1 MLLKKIA
8 PLILFILFSHT
19 INLSAQNFNI
29 GVITDF
35 EKNEIVDSV
44 FQTLLFEV
52 NRTTGAGKNFTL
64 NPDHIEYGINTL
76 NKSNFHYADM
86 STKVDFVWLVGSVSI
101 KGTVGMRYPV
111 PTIGL
116 GLTDPRVEEIPYD
129 GLKTGVEH
137 FSFIWESQNL
147 EKEIALFNELHE
159 FDTLSILV
167 DEGAQLT
174 FNQEIVRGRL
184 DSIRSILS
192 SVVQLVPISAD
203 IQGSL
208 RKIPKGTDAVYV
220 TLLYG
225 RTDDEVKAIA
235 EGLIEMKLPSFSS
248 SKRILDN
255 GILASYADENEI
267 EQLSRKLAIMMDEAA
282 SGAPLSEMPV
292 LLDDNKEFYL
302 NLNTARKLEFSTPF
316 EILFTAN
323 LVDEAQDLPTYSLEN
338 IMQKSLE
345 ANLDIQISYKDIELT
360 EQDIINAKS
369 FNRPSLDLGLTGQQ
383 INPERAFALLNSP
396 EQSVTADLSLS
407 QVIYSEE
414 AIAGV
419 KIFEYLKK
427 AQEYQTEADVL
438 DVLFETYNA
447 YFSVLSAKTSLLI
460 RQENLNN
467 SSTNLDLAKV
477 RVSLGSTGNA
487 DIYRWE
493 SEVALAKQS
502 VIEGQTLLAST
513 KIRLNTLLANPFE
526 DEYDIQDVQFGDEIF
541 ERFKDR
547 AIAQMVESPSEFQ
560 EATDFMIREAKSVN
574 PNKKG
579 LLENI
584 KAAERER
591 LMNDRLLYTPQFG
604 AFAQASHFL
613 YRGGEGS
620 EPIPGTEQVNN
631 NWSVGLSMTYPIL
644 QGKRRKVNQQKSI
657 IQLQQLDYSKQ
668 LLDQNIEQ
676 SVKTNALE
684 LLNSTT
690 NIGFSK
696 TSSES
701 AALNFDLVQESYRLG
716 QVSITQ
722 LIDSQ
727 EFALEAKLNY
737 AVSIYDFMIAQLQL
751 EYAIGEFT
759 MFQTDEQKVDFQN
772 RFQEYINN
780 N

>member
-8 PLILFILFSHT
+8 PLFLFLLLNQSFK
-19 INLSAQNFNI
+19 LSAQDFKI
-29 GVITDF
+29 GIITDF
-35 EKNEIVDSV
+35 KKNEIVDSV
-44 FQTLLFEV
+44 FQALLVEV
-52 NRTTGAGKNFTL
+52 NRTTGAGKNFTI
-64 NPDHIEYGINTL
+64 NEEHIKYSVNTF
-76 NKSNFHYADM
+76 NESAFQYAEM
-86 STKVDFVWLVGSVSI
+86 TTKVDFVWLVGSVSI
-101 KGTVGMRYPV
+101 KGTVDMRYPV

-129 GLKTGVEH
+129 GFKTGVEN
-137 FSFIWESQNL
+137 FTFIWESQNL
-147 EKEIALFNELHE
+147 ETEISLFSELYK

-167 DEGAQLT
+167 DDGSQLT
-174 FNQEIVRGRL
+174 FNQSIAKARL
-184 DSIRSILS
+184 DSISEVLA
-192 SVVQLVPISAD
+192 SVIHLVPVNSD
-203 IQGSL
+203 INGSL
-208 RKIPKGTDAVYV
+208 AKIPNGTDAVYV

-225 RTDDEVKAIA
+225 RTDQEIQAIA
-235 EGLIEMKLPSFSS
+235 DGLIARKLPSFSS

-255 GILASYADENEI
+255 GILASYADEKEL

-282 SGAPLSEMPV
+282 SGAAISEMPV

-302 NLNTARKLEFSTPF
+302 NLNTARSLEFSAPF
-316 EILFTAN
+316 EILFTAK
-323 LVDEAQDLPTYSLEN
+323 LVDEAEALDTYSMEDIL
-338 IMQKSLE
+338 QRSLE

-360 EQDIINAKS
+360 EQDVINAKS
-369 FNRPSLDLGLTGQQ
+369 FNRPNLNLGVTGQQ

-396 EQSVTADLSLS
+396 EQAITADLSLN
-407 QVIYSEE
+407 QTIYSEE
-414 AIAGV
+414 TIAGI
-419 KIFEYLKK
+419 KIYEYLKK
-427 AQEYQTEADVL
+427 AQEFQTEAEVL

-447 YFSVLSAKTSLLI
+447 YFTVLSAKTSLLI

-477 RVSLGSTGNA
+477 RVSLGSTGKA
-487 DIYRWE
+487 DIYRLE
-493 SEVALAKQS
+493 SEVALAKQA
-502 VIEGQTLLAST
+502 VIEGQTLLASA
-513 KIRLNTLLANPFE
+513 KFRLNTLLSNPFE
-526 DEYDIQDVQFGDEIF
+526 DEFDIQDVQFGDEVF
-541 ERFKDR
+541 ERFKGR
-547 AIAQMVESPSEFQ
+547 TIAQLVKSPSEFK
-560 EATDFMIREAKSVN
+560 EATDFMILEAKKGN

-591 LMNDRLLYTPQFG
+591 LMNDRMMYTPTFG
-604 AFAQASHFL
+604 AFVETSHFL
-613 YRGGEGS
+613 YRGGDGS
-620 EPIPGTEQVNN
+620 EPVPGTEQVNN
-631 NWSVGLSMTYPIL
+631 NWAVGLSMTYPIL
-644 QGKRRKVNQQKSI
+644 QGKRRRVNQQKSI

-668 LLDQNIEQ
+668 LLDQNIEL

-690 NIGFSK
+690 NIAFSK

-751 EYAIGEFT
+751 EYAIGDFT
-759 MFQTDEQKVDFQN
+759 MFQTDAEKLDFQN
-772 RFQEYINN
+772 RFQEFINN

>member
-1 MLLKKIA
+1 MLLRKIA
-8 PLILFILFSHT
+8 PLFLFILFS
-19 INLSAQNFNI
+19 NSFKLSAQDFKI
-29 GVITDF
+29 GIITDF

-44 FQTLLFEV
+44 FHTLLEEV

-64 NPDHIEYGINTL
+64 NQDHVKFEVKAL
-76 NKSNFHYADM
+76 NESAPYYESLSKE
-86 STKVDFVWLVGSVSI
+86 VDFIWLVGSVST
-101 KGTVGMRYPV
+101 KGMVGNAFIV

-116 GLTDPRVEEIPYD
+116 GLTDPEIEEIPFD
-129 GLKTGVEH
+129 GYKTGIDN
-137 FSFIWESQNL
+137 FSFIWESQNFD
-147 EKEIALFNELHE
+147 KEIALFSGLYS
-159 FDTLSILV
+159 FDTLAILV
-167 DEGAQLT
+167 DDGSELT
-174 FNQEIVRGRL
+174 FNKEIAKNKI
-184 DSIRSILS
+184 DSLSVILS
-192 SVVQLVPISAD
+192 SVLHIIPVNSD
-203 IQGSL
+203 INTSL
-208 RKIPKGTDAVYV
+208 SKIPEGTDAVYV

-225 RTDDEVKAIA
+225 RTDQEVRSIA
-235 EGLIEMKLPSFSS
+235 EGLIARKLPSFSS
-248 SKRILDN
+248 SKRQVDN
-255 GILASYADENEI
+255 GILASFADENEL
-267 EQLSRKLAIMMDEAA
+267 EQLSRKLAIMMDEAS
-282 SGAPLSEMPV
+282 SGEQLSEKPV

-302 NLNTARKLEFSTPF
+302 NLETARKLEFSTPF

-323 LVDEAQDLPTYSLEN
+323 LVNNAEDLDTYSIEDV
-338 IMQKSLE
+338 MQQSLE
-345 ANLDIQISYKDIELT
+345 ANLDIQISYKDIELS

-369 FNRPSLDLGLTGQQ
+369 FNRPSLDLGLTGSQ
-383 INPERAFALLNSP
+383 INPERAFSLLNSP

-414 AIAGV
+414 TIATV

-427 AQEYQTEADVL
+427 AQEYETEADVL
-438 DVLFETYNA
+438 NVLFETYNA

-467 SSTNLDLAKV
+467 SSTNLELARV

-502 VIEGQTLLAST
+502 VIEGQTSLASA
-513 KIRLNTLLANPFE
+513 KFRLNALLNNPYE
-526 DEYDIQDVQFGDEIF
+526 DKFDIQDVQFGDEIF
-541 ERFKDR
+541 NRFKDR
-547 AIAQMVESPSEFQ
+547 TIAQLVKSPDEFQ
-560 EATDFMIREAKSVN
+560 VATEFMIQEAKMIN

-584 KAAERER
+584 KAVERER

-604 AFAQASHFL
+604 AYADMSHFL

-620 EPIPGTEQVNN
+620 EPVPGIDRVDN
-631 NWSVGLSMTYPIL
+631 NWSVGLSMTYSIL
-644 QGKRRKVNQQKSI
+644 QGRRRRVNQQKSI
-657 IQLQQLDYSKQ
+657 IQLQQLDYSRK
-668 LLDQNIEQ
+668 LLDQNLEL

-690 NIGFSK
+690 NIGYSK

-737 AVSIYDFMIAQLQL
+737 AVSIYDFMISQLEL
-751 EYAIGEFT
+751 EYAMGVFT
-759 MFQTDEQKVDFQN
+759 MFQTEEQKVDFKN
-772 RFQEYINN
+772 RFQEFVNN
-780 N
+780 K